1 MKLDRIIQTGILA
14 MLCAFVGVLYLSLHD
29 NVVKA
34 GDRAPE
40 FTIKADNGQTVTAK
54 DFGGKLLIL
63 NFWATWCAPCI
74 NEVPSLNQLQRA
86 LGPDGVVVFGVS
98 EDKDAQAYK
107 DFLAKFGVSF
117 LTVRDPSQSIK
128 QKYGTLQI
136 PETYLINRDGKVVEK
151 VVSDADWSSERMIEH
166 VKSLL

>member
-1 MKLDRIIQTGILA
+1 MKLDRIIEAGIVVT
-14 MLCAFVGVLYLSLHD
+14 LCAFVGVLYLSLHD

-34 GDRAPE
+34 GDRAPD
-40 FTIKADNGQTVTAK
+40 FALKADNGQTVTAK

-63 NFWATWCAPCI
+63 NFWATWCPPCI
-74 NEVPSLNQLQRA
+74 NEVPSLNQLQKT
-86 LGPDGVVVFGVS
+86 LGPDGVVVLGVS
-98 EDKDAQAYK
+98 EDEDPQAYK
-107 DFLAKFGVSF
+107 SFLAKFQVSF
-117 LTVRDPSQSIK
+117 LTVRDPTRAIK
-128 QKYGTLQI
+128 QRYGTDKI